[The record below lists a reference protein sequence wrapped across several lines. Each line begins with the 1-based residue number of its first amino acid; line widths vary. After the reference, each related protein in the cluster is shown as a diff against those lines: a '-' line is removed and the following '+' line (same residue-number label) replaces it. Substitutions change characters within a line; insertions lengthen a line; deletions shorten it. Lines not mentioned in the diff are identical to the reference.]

1 MDAVTGFSWFLKS
14 LWTVTVDAELK
25 DACSLEGA
33 MTNLDSMLKSKDI
46 TLLTK
51 VHIVKGM
58 IFPVVMYGC
67 ERWTIKK
74 AECWRIDPFKW
85 WCRRLLRVPWI
96 ARGSSQSILKE
107 INPEYSLK
115 WLLLKLKLQCFGHL
129 MQRANSLAKTLMMGK
144 IEGKRREQLRMRC
157 LDGIADSIE
166 MSLRKL
172 RETVKD
178 REAWC
183 AAAHEIAKS

>member
-1 MDAVTGFSWFLKS
+1 MK
-14 LWTVTVDAELK
+14 LK
-25 DACSLEGA
+25 DAYSLA
-33 MTNLDSMLKSKDI
+33 KTSLDSILKSRDI
-46 TLLTK
+46 TLTTK
-51 VHIVKGM
+51 IHKVNAMV
-58 IFPVVMYGC
+58 FPVVMYGC

-74 AECWRIDPFKW
+74 AECWRTDPFKW

-129 MQRANSLAKTLMMGK
+129 MQRADSLAKTLMMGK
-144 IEGKRREQLRMRC
+144 IEGKRSEQLRMRC
-157 LDGIADSIE
+157 LDGITDSID
-166 MSLRKL
+166 MRLRKL
-172 RETVKD
+172 REVVKD

-183 AAAHEIAKS
+183 AAVHGIAKS